1 MATKPRFS
9 NRLPQFI
16 DAQQR
21 KAGRAVYAALT
32 VGASEAAALTPQ
44 HSSDLINS
52 RYSDLEAQGS
62 KIMGR
67 TGYTA
72 EYAEWVHE
80 AKGTLKG
87 TETPRAEILGRPQSN
102 YWDPRGEPKFLEKG
116 FDNAKP
122 AIDRMI
128 SGALKV

>member
-1 MATKPRFS
+1 MATKPRIS

-32 VGASEAAALTPQ
+32 IGASEAAAMTPQ
-44 HSSDLINS
+44 HTSDLINS

-72 EYAEWVHE
+72 EYAMYVHE
-80 AKGTLKG
+80 AKGTLLG
-87 TETPRAEILGRPQSN
+87 TNTPRPPEDGIAQGN

-116 FDNAKP
+116 FDNARP
-122 AIDRMI
+122 AIDRLI
-128 SGALKV
+128 TGALKV

>member
-1 MATKPRFS
+1 MATKPLRIS

-32 VGASEAAALTPQ
+32 LGASEAAALTPQ
-44 HSSDLINS
+44 HTGNLINS
-52 RYSDLEAQGS
+52 RYSELEANGS

-72 EYAEWVHE
+72 EYAKWVHE
-80 AKGTLKG
+80 AKGTLDGK
-87 TETPRAEILGRPQSN
+87 PRPFENGKPQGS

-116 FDNAKP
+116 FENAQP

-128 SGALKV
+128 SGAIKV